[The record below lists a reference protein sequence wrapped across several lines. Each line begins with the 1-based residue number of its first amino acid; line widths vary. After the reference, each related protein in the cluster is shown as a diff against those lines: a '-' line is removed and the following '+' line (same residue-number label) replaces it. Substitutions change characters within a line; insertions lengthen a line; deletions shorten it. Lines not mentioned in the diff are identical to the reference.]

1 MKENSFE
8 SVKSDL
14 FDEKNDINNINEDDE
29 ENSLIFEN
37 QKEKINTNRN
47 SNIII
52 ESKKQIR
59 KSLMF
64 SNFKDS
70 SSSFKKLT
78 STDIFKNAKNQNFY
92 MDNNY
97 FNNEAT
103 DNISSIQS
111 SIKTKIPFLE
121 IPDKKNTKIIL
132 VKVIDQNYFEG
143 HLRLKNNLKSE
154 YLIFK
159 ILNDKQT
166 YAITPCLYFIEP
178 GKDIIINIKRFD
190 KLSINEIKNIL
201 DYIIVIVAHT
211 QNKIED
217 VNDAKIYI
225 NKNDLYSPEYQLY
238 SYNIALDYGYNPKI
252 YEKEEKENKNIFNK
266 YESQLNMNKITD
278 KEKVKTCINNIKK
291 QISIYQKKIEDL
303 KSILN
308 DIGHKN
314 IIKQEETI
322 FDKETYD
329 QLSQGKIYKELG
341 EEDDKDNDIQLPLLF
356 LYISICLFIGKFL
369 KFFLFS

>member
-1 MKENSFE
+1 M
-8 SVKSDL
+8 L
-14 FDEKNDINNINEDDE
+14 FTFNNDEKTENIN
-29 ENSLIFEN
+29 
-37 QKEKINTNRN
+37 
-47 SNIII
+47 
-52 ESKKQIR
+52 
-59 KSLMF
+59 
-64 SNFKDS
+64 
-70 SSSFKKLT
+70 
-78 STDIFKNAKNQNFY
+78 
-92 MDNNY
+92 
-97 FNNEAT
+97 
-103 DNISSIQS
+103 SIQNS
-111 SIKTKIPFLE
+111 TKNKTPFLE

-143 HLRLKNNLKSE
+143 HLRLKNNLTSE

-166 YAITPCLYFIEP
+166 YSITPCLYYIEP
-178 GKDIIINIKRFD
+178 GKDIIINIKRFE
-190 KLSINEIKNIL
+190 KLTINEIKNIL
-201 DYIIVIVAHT
+201 DYIIVLVAHT
-211 QNKIED
+211 KNKIED

-225 NKNDLYSPEYQLY
+225 NKNDIYSPEYQLY
-238 SYNIALDYGYNPKI
+238 SYNIILDYGYNQKI

-278 KEKVKTCINNIKK
+278 IEKVKTYINDIKK
-291 QISIYQKKIEDL
+291 QIDIYQKKIEDL

-356 LYISICLFIGKFL
+356 LYLSICLFIGKFF